1 MAQKA
6 HLLFERECFHKQLW
20 KFYLTLDKF
29 MLLNKEL
36 FKKGLERTSVRDR
49 IAAVYCLII
58 PEMLRNVTQK
68 IDCTIVWKVD
78 VDILSSTFN
87 KRSCVCFVL
96 SHCKLYY
103 ILKKNRSNLKK
114 KRDCIASENSFKIMS
129 LYLSCYLIVLNELMW
144 TLKECRN
151 NLQYNLVPLQS
162 KLIWFRIFLDLY
174 KVWDFREC
182 WDTQYM

>member
-114 KRDCIASENSFKIMS
+114 KTWLHSQWKQLQNNVTIPLLLFNCFK
-129 LYLSCYLIVLNELMW
+129 
-144 TLKECRN
+144 
-151 NLQYNLVPLQS
+151 
-162 KLIWFRIFLDLY
+162 RINVDV
-174 KVWDFREC
+174 KGM
-182 WDTQYM
+182 QK